1 MEKKLIKRFM
11 KKNQKDKSIIVIK
24 NGDEL
29 YVNWK
34 DYDNSFNSGTVKKHI
49 T

>member
-11 KKNQKDKSIIVIK
+11 KKNRKDKSIIVIK

-34 DYDNSFNSGTVKKHI
+34 DYDNSFNSWTVKKDI